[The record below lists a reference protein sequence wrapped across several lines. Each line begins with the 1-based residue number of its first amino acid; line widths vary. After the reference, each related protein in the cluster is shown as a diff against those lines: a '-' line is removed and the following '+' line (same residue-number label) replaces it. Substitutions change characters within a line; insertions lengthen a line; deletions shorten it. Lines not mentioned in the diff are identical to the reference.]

1 MEIFAQ
7 KDAVHGVRASLGG
20 AVVNLTLVFVALV
33 PCMESAVHIVGGVV
47 HFSFPP
53 F

>member
-1 MEIFAQ
+1 MEGFAQ
-7 KDAVHGVRASLGG
+7 ENAVHGVRALLGG
-20 AVVNLTLVFVALV
+20 AVVILPLVFVALV
-33 PCMESAVHIVGGVV
+33 PCMESAVHVIGGVV